1 METKPQTKQ
10 CKIKCPYGWTC
21 SNGECVR
28 GKFYSDEMLAQLT
41 LYKSNCLFKNAL
53 HLNYISNIYFQ
64 VIHMLPTADRK
75 ERGVDLSVPKHAAMV
90 QSVGKREE
98 VSLEDSNV
106 WTKVRFFVVPINMI
120 RHNISYGPISCFNK
134 MNNHYDPQT

>member
-41 LYKSNCLFKNAL
+41 LYCLFKNAL
-53 HLNYISNIYFQ
+53 HLNYIFNIYFQ

-90 QSVGKREE
+90 QSAGKREE

-106 WTKVRFFVVPINMI
+106 WTKVRFLVVPINMI
-120 RHNISYGPISCFNK
+120 RHYNCII
-134 MNNHYDPQT
+134 

>member
-41 LYKSNCLFKNAL
+41 LYKSKCLFKNAL
-53 HLNYISNIYFQ
+53 HLNYISNKYFQ
-64 VIHMLPTADRK
+64 VIHMLPTAYRK

-90 QSVGKREE
+90 QSAGKREE

-106 WTKVRFFVVPINMI
+106 WTKVRFLVVPINMI
-120 RHNISYGPISCFNK
+120 RHYNCII
-134 MNNHYDPQT
+134 